1 MIKWA
6 LIIFISSGTQW
17 SPISKMNLFVN
28 NIIIV
33 TSLSLSNHLL
43 KPLQIN
49 GVLQNTFIKQEKRTK
64 ADILK
69 GQM

>member
-17 SPISKMNLFVN
+17 SPISKMTLFVN